1 MTIDL
6 SGRVAVV
13 TGAGGGLGREHALLL
28 ARRGAKVVVN
38 DVGGSVAG
46 TGASATAA
54 QAVVSEIRAAG
65 GEAIANASSVTD
77 YAAVEA
83 MIEQA
88 RSLWGKV
95 DILVN
100 NAGILRDKSFSKM
113 SLEDFRSVMDVHLMG
128 SVHCTRAVWNYMRE
142 QSFGRIVMTTS
153 SSGLFGNFGQ
163 ANYGA
168 AKLALVGLMQTLAL
182 EGAKYNIRVN
192 CIAPS
197 AGTRMLDGLM
207 SDEMLNLL
215 PPAAVSP
222 GVLAL
227 VADDAP
233 SRTILCAGGGSY
245 ELAHITLTRGIYVG
259 TDEHSAERVAENWG
273 AIGDRAGEIIPAAG
287 ILQSQIEIEKC
298 RASADGSAQEHNRVG
313 LNHAATRGPWPTP

>member
-46 TGASATAA
+46 TGASTTAA
-54 QAVVSEIRAAG
+54 EAVVKEIKAAG

-83 MIEQA
+83 MVEQA
-88 RSLWGKV
+88 RALWGKV

-113 SLEDFRSVMDVHLMG
+113 DLEDFRSVIDVHLMG
-128 SVHCTRAVWNYMRE
+128 SVHCTKAVWNHMKE
-142 QSFGRIVMTTS
+142 QSYGRIVMTTS
-153 SSGLFGNFGQ
+153 SSGLYGNFGQ
-163 ANYGA
+163 ANYSA

-207 SDEMLNLL
+207 SQETLELL
-215 PPAAVSP
+215 PAAAVSP

-227 VADDAP
+227 VSDDAP
-233 SRTILCAGGGSY
+233 SRTILCAGGGAY
-245 ELAHITLTRGIYVG
+245 EQAHITLTRGIYVG
-259 TDEHSAERVAENWG
+259 TDEHSAERVAENWQ
-273 AIGDRAGEIIPAAG
+273 AIADRSREVIPEAG
-287 ILQSQIEIEKC
+287 IAQSQMEIEKSTWV
-298 RASADGSAQEHNRVG
+298 AKVS
-313 LNHAATRGPWPTP
+313 

>member
-6 SGRVAVV
+6 TGRVAVV

-38 DVGGSVAG
+38 DIGGSVGG
-46 TGASATAA
+46 TGASTAA
-54 QAVVSEIRAAG
+54 ADAVVAEIRAAG

-77 YAAVEA
+77 FSAVQA
-83 MIEQA
+83 MIEEA
-88 RSLWGKV
+88 RVQWGRV

-113 SLEDFRSVMDVHLMG
+113 SLEDFRSVIDVHLMG
-128 SVHCTRAVWNYMRE
+128 SVHCTKAVWDHMKA
-142 QSFGRIVMTTS
+142 QSYGRIVMTTS
-153 SSGLFGNFGQ
+153 SSGLYGNFGQ

-192 CIAPS
+192 CVAPS

-207 SDEMLNLL
+207 SEELLRML

-227 VADDAP
+227 VSDDAP

-245 ELAHITLTRGIYVG
+245 EQAHITLTQGIYAG
-259 TDEHSAERVAENWG
+259 DDEHAAERVAQSWP
-273 AIGDRAGEIIPAAG
+273 AIADRAGEEVPAAG
-287 ILQSQIEIEKC
+287 IAQSQLELQK
-298 RASADGSAQEHNRVG
+298 SKSSVTHPSG
-313 LNHAATRGPWPTP
+313 